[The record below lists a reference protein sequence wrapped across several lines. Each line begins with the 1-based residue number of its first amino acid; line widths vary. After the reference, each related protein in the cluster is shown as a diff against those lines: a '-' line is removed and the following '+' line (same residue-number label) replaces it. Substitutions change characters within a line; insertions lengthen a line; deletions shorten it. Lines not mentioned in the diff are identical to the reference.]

1 MRPPKEPTFAC
12 YCSQCGSG
20 IQPGELY
27 YELWTLETVCKRCVD
42 ACSRFAEEPED
53 PLGWCA
59 EEDEDG

>member
-1 MRPPKEPTFAC
+1 MRPPKEPTFVC

-27 YELWTLETVCKRCVD
+27 YELWTLETVCKRCID

-53 PLGWCA
+53 PLDLCA